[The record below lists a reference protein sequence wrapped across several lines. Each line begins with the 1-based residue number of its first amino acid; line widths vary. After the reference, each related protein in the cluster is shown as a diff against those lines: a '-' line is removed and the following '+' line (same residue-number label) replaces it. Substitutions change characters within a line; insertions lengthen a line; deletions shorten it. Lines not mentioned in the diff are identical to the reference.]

1 MCSCLD
7 CIFVTVLATAGPT
20 TAGPTAAVI
29 GTGPTL
35 IAVIGTGPTLP
46 TTTPVITT
54 R

>member
-20 TAGPTAAVI
+20 AAVTE
-29 GTGPTL
+29 TGPTT
-35 IAVIGTGPTLP
+35 AVTGTGPTLP
-46 TTTPVITT
+46 TTTPVVTT